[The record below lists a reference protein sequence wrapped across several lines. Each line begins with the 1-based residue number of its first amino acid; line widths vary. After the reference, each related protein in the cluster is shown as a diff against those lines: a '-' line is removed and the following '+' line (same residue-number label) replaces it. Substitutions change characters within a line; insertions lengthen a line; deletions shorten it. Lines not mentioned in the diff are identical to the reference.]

1 MVVAQSWDLCVLTM
15 KMSRCLSGI
24 LKPRSIYIHTVGQ
37 LLELYL
43 KRRMNIYIKM
53 YKTRYTLLLF
63 INKKCYKPP
72 KCSIIRD

>member
-1 MVVAQSWDLCVLTM
+1 MVAAQSWDLCVLTM

-24 LKPRSIYIHTVGQ
+24 LKPRSIYIHPVGQ

-63 INKKCYKPP
+63 IIMKML
-72 KCSIIRD
+72 